1 MEIISVNN
9 DNYNIV
15 LNFLVSI
22 ASIKDI
28 DEEVVKK
35 ASIIKNNDDII
46 GVLSYE
52 KFGFVALIRYFVF
65 KKVVSEEIIND
76 LLDEIIKKAKR
87 EDIKTLVTLVVKQEI
102 IDVFRNLGFRV
113 IEKQSIFLDEVCL
126 LDTKFKDSIVLKY
139 DI

>member
-52 KFGFVALIRYFVF
+52 KFGYVALIRYFVF

-87 EDIKTLVTLVVKQEI
+87 EDIKILVTLVVKQEI
-102 IDVFRNLGFRV
+102 IDVFKNLGFKV
-113 IEKQSIFLDEVCL
+113 IEKQSMFLDEVCL